1 MKLRAK
7 FALYN
12 TLSKLAIILVFVL
25 VLPVLIRN
33 IAIVNTDAQ
42 LNQKKEQVIDIIDE
56 VGITEFIEEGSEG
69 TYGSYNLLKEEFISL
84 EQNDSVPAI
93 NSIENSAR
101 IVEEEIVDYRV
112 LTHSFVLENQQYI
125 LEVGRSLSTIHEIE
139 RTLQKFG
146 LVTLLIIAI
155 LTTISDIA
163 FTKILLAP
171 LKNIV
176 TKLRDTRDPTS
187 FRYQQV
193 ETTTTDF
200 QYLDET
206 IHEMMTRLEAVFTK
220 EREFISNVSHQ
231 LLTPISILQSK
242 LENLLTDHA
251 LSEEAEVKLI
261 ESQKS
266 LSRLKGIVQSLLL
279 ISKIENKQYLRQD
292 HVSIQNLIDEVHQ
305 EIEDRLDAKG
315 ISLGKEGLENFTI
328 EQCNKALLHTMIF
341 NIINNSIRYNKESGH
356 IEVIGFSTGDGYQL
370 EIRDNGIGI
379 LPEDLP
385 VLFSRFKRFQQ
396 SDSDSYGLG
405 LPIVKTIADF
415 HQIDIDVTSTR
426 GAGTSFSLIFKRAE

>member
-25 VLPVLIRN
+25 VLPLLIKN

-42 LNQKKEQVIDIIDE
+42 LNQKKEQVIAIIDE
-56 VGITEFIEEGSEG
+56 VGITAFIEEGSES

-84 EQNDSVPAI
+84 EQNDSLPPV
-93 NSIENSAR
+93 NTIENSAR
-101 IVEEEIVDYRV
+101 LVEEEIVDYRV
-112 LTHSFVLENQQYI
+112 LTHSFVLDNKQYI

-146 LVTLLIIAI
+146 LVTLLVIAL
-155 LTTISDIA
+155 LTTVSDIA

-171 LKNIV
+171 LKKIV
-176 TKLRDTRDPTS
+176 AKLRDTRDPTS
-187 FRYQQV
+187 FRFQQV
-193 ETTTTDF
+193 ETSTTDF
-200 QYLDET
+200 RYLDES
-206 IHEMMTRLEAVFTK
+206 IHDMMTRLEAVFTK

-242 LENLLTDHA
+242 LENLLTDHT
-251 LSEEAEVKLI
+251 LTEEAEMKLI

-292 HVSIQNLIDEVHQ
+292 SVSIQNLIDEVHH

-328 EQCNKALLHTMIF
+328 DQCNKALLHTMIF
-341 NIINNSIRYNKESGH
+341 NIINNSIRYNKDGGH
-356 IEVIGFSTGDGYQL
+356 IEVIGFSNGGAYQVD
-370 EIRDNGIGI
+370 ICDNGVGI
-379 LPEDLP
+379 ASEDLP

-396 SDSDSYGLG
+396 SDSDGYGLG

-415 HQIDIDVTSTR
+415 HQIAIDVTSTR
-426 GAGTSFSLIFKRAE
+426 GTGTKFSLIFNN

>member
-25 VLPVLIRN
+25 VLPLLIKN

-42 LNQKKEQVIDIIDE
+42 LNQKKEQVIAIIDE
-56 VGITEFIEEGSEG
+56 VGITAFIEEGSES

-84 EQNDSVPAI
+84 EQNDSLPPV
-93 NSIENSAR
+93 NTIENSAR
-101 IVEEEIVDYRV
+101 LVEEEIVDYRV
-112 LTHSFVLENQQYI
+112 LTHSFVLDNKQYI

-146 LVTLLIIAI
+146 LVTLLVIAL
-155 LTTISDIA
+155 LTTVSDIA

-171 LKNIV
+171 LKKIV
-176 TKLRDTRDPTS
+176 PKLRDTRDPTS
-187 FRYQQV
+187 FRFQQV
-193 ETTTTDF
+193 ETSTTDF
-200 QYLDET
+200 RYLDES
-206 IHEMMTRLEAVFTK
+206 IHDMMTRLEAVFTK

-242 LENLLTDHA
+242 LENLLTDHT
-251 LSEEAEVKLI
+251 LTEEAEMKLI

-292 HVSIQNLIDEVHQ
+292 SVSIQNLIDEVHH

-315 ISLGKEGLENFTI
+315 ISLGKEG
-328 EQCNKALLHTMIF
+328 
-341 NIINNSIRYNKESGH
+341 
-356 IEVIGFSTGDGYQL
+356 
-370 EIRDNGIGI
+370 
-379 LPEDLP
+379 
-385 VLFSRFKRFQQ
+385 
-396 SDSDSYGLG
+396 
-405 LPIVKTIADF
+405 
-415 HQIDIDVTSTR
+415 
-426 GAGTSFSLIFKRAE
+426 

>member
-25 VLPVLIRN
+25 VLPLLIKN

-42 LNQKKEQVIDIIDE
+42 LNQKKEQVIRIIDE
-56 VGITEFIEEGSEG
+56 VGIAEFIEEGSGG

-84 EQNDSVPAI
+84 EQNDSLPAI
-93 NSIENSAR
+93 DAIENSAR
-101 IVEEEIVDYRV
+101 MVEDEIVDYRV
-112 LTHSFVLENQQYI
+112 LTHSFVLDGKQYI
-125 LEVGRSLSTIHEIE
+125 LEVGRSLGTIQEIE

-146 LVTLLIIAI
+146 LVTLLLIAL
-155 LTTISDIA
+155 LTTVSDIA

-171 LKNIV
+171 LKKIV
-176 TKLRDTRDPTS
+176 AKLRDTRDPTS
-187 FRYQQV
+187 FRFQQV
-193 ETTTTDF
+193 DTTTTDF
-200 QYLDET
+200 RYLDES
-206 IHEMMTRLEAVFTK
+206 IHDMMTRLEEVFTK

-242 LENLLTDHA
+242 LENLLTHNT
-251 LSEEAEVKLI
+251 LSEEAETKLI

-279 ISKIENKQYLRQD
+279 ISKIENKQFLRQD
-292 HVSIQNLIDEVHQ
+292 YVSIQNLIDEVHQ

-315 ISLGKEGLENFTI
+315 VSLGKEGLENFTI

-341 NIINNSIRYNKESGH
+341 NIINNSIRYNKTGGH
-356 IEVIGFSTGDGYQL
+356 IEIVGFSNGNAYQL
-370 EIRDNGIGI
+370 DVRDNGVGIGA
-379 LPEDLP
+379 ENVP

-415 HQIDIDVTSTR
+415 HQIEIDVTSIQ
-426 GAGTSFSLIFKRAE
+426 GMGTTFSLIFKKQP